1 MLTWLIQIIHFFVLT
16 FIALV
21 PFIGNEYW
29 LSLHVLIVPF
39 IMLHWLTNQTVCA
52 LTELEKVIRGGCE
65 DGDTIFGQIM
75 TPIYKDESFIGRI
88 IAPIHTFE
96 DADAEKRAVW
106 IGLIGLW
113 VITLARLWPTG
124 FKQLRRDFEAMLA
137 LFTRPQTP
145 PQ

>member
-1 MLTWLIQIIHFFVLT
+1 MLVWLIQIIHFFVLA

-21 PFIGNEYW
+21 PFIGNEYL
-29 LSLHVLIVPF
+29 LSLHILIVPF

-52 LTELEKVIRGGCE
+52 LTELEKIVRGGCE

-106 IGLIGLW
+106 FGLITLW
-113 VITLARLWPTG
+113 FITLIRLWPTG
-124 FKQLRRDFEAMLA
+124 FRQLRRDFESI
-137 LFTRPQTP
+137 FTHLRTP